1 MTDTTVRIGI
11 VDNDPY
17 ALKVLRAVIGRLDP
31 AFEVA
36 WTAELG
42 AVAVSR
48 CLSPARRPDVL
59 VTDMSMRD
67 VSGTD
72 VCRAIRVKT
81 PAVGLVG
88 ITSYA
93 VEAFRDEAAR
103 CGAQA
108 LVSKT
113 DLAALTRAIRAA
125 ARGLPY
131 DPQRPPAGSS
141 KSFESSGAAG
151 PSGAPASDAP
161 AFLTAADAHALL
173 EDASLAS
180 PSSRRALSPKER
192 ETLRRYADG
201 ENTREVAASL
211 GVSVATVGTFERR
224 ALAKLGARSRAH
236 AISICV
242 RRHEF

>member
-1 MTDTTVRIGI
+1 MAVHVIRIGI

-17 ALKVLRAVIGRLDP
+17 ALKVLGAVIRRLDP
-31 AFEVA
+31 AFDVA

-42 AVAVSR
+42 ALAISR
-48 CLSPARRPDVL
+48 CLRPAGRPDVL

-67 VSGTD
+67 VTGTD

-81 PAVGLVG
+81 PCVGLVG

-108 LVSKT
+108 LIAKT
-113 DLAALTRAIRAA
+113 DLAALAEAIRAA
-125 ARGLPY
+125 AQGLPY
-131 DPQRPPAGSS
+131 DP
-141 KSFESSGAAG
+141 
-151 PSGAPASDAP
+151 ASPDGRTP
-161 AFLTAADAHALL
+161 VFLPAADAHALL
-173 EDASLAS
+173 EDESLGLD
-180 PSSRRALSPKER
+180 RHRALSGRER
-192 ETLRRYADG
+192 ETLRRFAEG
-201 ENTREVAASL
+201 ESSKEVAESL

-224 ALAKLGARSRAH
+224 ALSKLGARSRAH

>member
-59 VTDMSMRD
+59 VADMSMRD

-141 KSFESSGAAG
+141 ESSGAAG
-151 PSGAPASDAP
+151 PSGASASDAP
-161 AFLTAADAHALL
+161 AFLAAADAHALL
-173 EDASLAS
+173 EDDSLAS

>member
-1 MTDTTVRIGI
+1 MAIRIGL

-17 ALKVLRAVIGRLDP
+17 ALKMLGMMIARLDP
-31 AFEVA
+31 DFQVA
-36 WTAELG
+36 WTTELG

-48 CLSPARRPDVL
+48 CLSPAKRPDVL
-59 VTDMSMRD
+59 VADMSMRD

-93 VEAFRDEAAR
+93 IGAFRDEAAR

-108 LVSKT
+108 IVGKT
-113 DLAALTRAIRAA
+113 DLAGLTEAIRRAA
-125 ARGLPY
+125 QGVATN
-131 DPQRPPAGSS
+131 DENS
-141 KSFESSGAAG
+141 
-151 PSGAPASDAP
+151 
-161 AFLTAADAHALL
+161 AFLDAADAHVLL
-173 EDASLAS
+173 EDAALAGAREVGS
-180 PSSRRALSPKER
+180 VRALSAKER

-201 ENTREVAASL
+201 DTTRQIAAAMGVGVPTVA
-211 GVSVATVGTFERR
+211 TFERR
-224 ALAKLGARSRAH
+224 ALAKLGAKSRAH